1 MKTTR
6 LILSLV
12 ILLGLFLFGAF
23 NYQPVRLKL
32 FSYQTPELPLFL
44 IVVFVF
50 FLGFFLSALYYSV
63 KASLLRRQIGQLQR
77 DKEAL
82 QKDLAN
88 RRGSTTP

>member
-6 LILSLV
+6 LIFSLLV
-12 ILLGLFLFGAF
+12 LLLLFLFGVF

-50 FLGFFLSALYYSV
+50 FLGFFLSALYYSI
-63 KASLLRRQIGQLQR
+63 KISLLRRQNSQLQR
-77 DKEAL
+77 NIQKEGES
-82 QKDLAN
+82 
-88 RRGSTTP
+88 RGGPTVP

>member
-6 LILSLV
+6 LILCLV
-12 ILLGLFLFGAF
+12 ILLVLFLFGAF

-50 FLGFFLSALYYSV
+50 FLGVFLSALYYGF
-63 KASLLRRQIGQLQR
+63 KTSLLRRQIGQLQR

-88 RRGSTTP
+88 RSSSNAP